1 MIDLRTLTSLHL
13 AIALAATTLPSR
25 AQAQWWPSRAPVD
38 YEDCIEKGEA
48 SAEGKDAKAALAA
61 QCDATFPG
69 RRKPGGGYSYFD
81 FMQNR
86 SFDIAGPNPTADELR
101 KMDEQYTEFLDQRRR
116 TIIAAAFAA
125 RQQQIAA
132 LSQNP
137 PPAEAR
143 SVAKPRTAVD
153 KSRPAATK
161 PRQPADRTRGNDKQ
175 RPPRTAKYACNSDP
189 LSCGW
194 DQLSSG
200 FSAVKTS
207 LFGRPPK
214 RKQPH

>member
-1 MIDLRTLTSLHL
+1 MIDFRTLTSLHL

-25 AQAQWWPSRAPVD
+25 AEAQWWPSRAPVD

-48 SAEGKDAKAALAA
+48 AAEGKDAKAALAA
-61 QCDATFPG
+61 QCDAKFAG

-86 SFDIAGPNPTADELR
+86 SFDIAGPNPTAEELR
-101 KMDEQYTEFLDQRRR
+101 NMDEQYTAFLDQRRR

-132 LSQNP
+132 RPLEPQPVESRPAARPQP
-137 PPAEAR
+137 P
-143 SVAKPRTAVD
+143 VD
-153 KSRPAATK
+153 KTRPAATK
-161 PRQPADRTRGNDKQ
+161 QRQPTDRPRGNDKH
-175 RPPRTAKYACNSDP
+175 RPARTAKYACNTDP

-194 DQLSSG
+194 DHLSNG
-200 FSAVKTS
+200 LTAVKTS
-207 LFGRPPK
+207 LFGAPPK
-214 RKQPH
+214 RKQLN